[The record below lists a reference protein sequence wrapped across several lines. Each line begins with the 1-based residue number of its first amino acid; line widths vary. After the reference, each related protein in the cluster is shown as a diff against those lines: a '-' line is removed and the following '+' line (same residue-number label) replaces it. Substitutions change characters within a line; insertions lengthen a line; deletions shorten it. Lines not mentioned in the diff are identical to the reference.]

1 MCPQSQ
7 LAKGSDEWRHRR
19 QGVMTNLLLHSV
31 VAYVCKVL
39 FIKIIYVALEL
50 CGNRQDTVSK
60 TT

>member
-1 MCPQSQ
+1 
-7 LAKGSDEWRHRR
+7 
-19 QGVMTNLLLHSV
+19 MTNLLLHSV